1 MRPRCMIKIFMREG
15 VAGVMDG
22 VEGLMNLYES
32 NLEGVTGKGKKL
44 FVGREKILKV
54 SPPLSPPPNKILI
67 VISPQS

>member
-1 MRPRCMIKIFMREG
+1 M
-15 VAGVMDG
+15 MDG

-44 FVGREKILKV
+44 FVGEERILKV
-54 SPPLSPPPNKILI
+54 SPPLPPPPNKILI